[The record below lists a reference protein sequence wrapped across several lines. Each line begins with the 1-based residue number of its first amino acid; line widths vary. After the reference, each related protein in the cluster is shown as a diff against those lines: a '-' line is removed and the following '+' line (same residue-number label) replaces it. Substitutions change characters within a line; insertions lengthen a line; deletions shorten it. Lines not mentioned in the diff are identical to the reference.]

1 MIALELRFEINGA
14 FSSSLLF
21 ACLVSKLCLVVFN
34 AIGLAASTIVWS
46 AKFLPLGPLVGSM
59 GLIECWV
66 VFMECVVGVL
76 VVEDSS

>member
-1 MIALELRFEINGA
+1 MLSLKIVPCGV
-14 FSSSLLF
+14 SSYWGS
-21 ACLVSKLCLVVFN
+21 
-34 AIGLAASTIVWS
+34 STIVWS